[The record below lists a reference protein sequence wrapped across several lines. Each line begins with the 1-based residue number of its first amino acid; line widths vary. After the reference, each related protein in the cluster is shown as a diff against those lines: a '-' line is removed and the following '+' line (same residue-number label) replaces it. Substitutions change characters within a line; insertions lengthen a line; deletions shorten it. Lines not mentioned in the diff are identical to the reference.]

1 MLKHKNYTNCVK
13 MLLTDWNKFKYIN
26 KDPKMKLNTV
36 LNYANKSFDCG
47 EINKEQKKLMRPKAV

>member
-1 MLKHKNYTNCVK
+1 MR
-13 MLLTDWNKFKYIN
+13 
-26 KDPKMKLNTV
+26 LNTV